1 METKEQIAERENL
14 EWIEEGKRLAELAD
28 AEKYEKA
35 RVIEIEIEKK
45 AEMAFLLD
53 HQERAN
59 KALELEINAA
69 QEHENKRQKI
79 YISAKEKMME
89 MRKVNSAV
97 TIK

>member
-53 HQERAN
+53 H
-59 KALELEINAA
+59 
-69 QEHENKRQKI
+69 
-79 YISAKEKMME
+79 
-89 MRKVNSAV
+89 
-97 TIK
+97 